1 MIVGREVRSLEGRVA
16 LRLRRREGCRAV
28 VVGVVGCN
36 VTGLWVRVVVLGA
49 ALLLRVAP
57 RPVTV
62 RGGFEVGEFLNP
74 C

>member
-1 MIVGREVRSLEGRVA
+1 MIVGREVRSLEGRMA

-28 VVGVVGCN
+28 VVGVVGGN
-36 VTGLWVRVVVLGA
+36 VAGLRVRVVLGA
-49 ALLLRVAP
+49 ALLLHVAP

-62 RGGFEVGEFLNP
+62 RGGFEVGEFLDP